1 MSLPHVLLVFRH
13 RYNPVLH
20 RAVARHAGER
30 RWHLSMRIH
39 SEDRPLAG
47 LSALQGLIIADTLP
61 STIVDSIL
69 QSGIPVVNLTSDPE
83 HFAGARVVGDN
94 HAIGRLAA
102 EYLLERQ
109 HRHFVYYGAPDSVA
123 SRQRHAAFAATLAD
137 RGHAC
142 LELDSS
148 PRLDDPA
155 LDWSAELGRLHAQ
168 LSPLPAPLAVFCFND
183 LQAGRILDAA
193 LHFGRLVP
201 EEINILGVD
210 DDPLLC
216 ETSSVPLSSVRHPLD
231 QIGARGAELL
241 EAIMA
246 GRASRGTQVTLS
258 PEGVT
263 TRRSTEFFAVPHPV
277 LQAILLHLDRHH
289 HRPLGL
295 PAVAAAVGVSPRTV
309 QQLLQTHLRST
320 LTEEILHRRL
330 AHACR
335 LLAHA
340 GPSVSEVAA
349 SIGFSSA
356 THFHHAFKRRVG
368 QTPRRYRESQL
379 RARETSPH
387 PYSVFHPPAPCS

>member
-1 MSLPHVLLVFRH
+1 MPLPHILLVFRH
-13 RYNPVLH
+13 RYNPLIH

-39 SEDRPLAG
+39 AEDRPLAG
-47 LSALQGLIIADTLP
+47 LGSLQGLIIADTLP
-61 STIVDSIL
+61 DTVVDSIL
-69 QSGIPVVNLTSDPE
+69 RSGVPVVNLTSDPE
-83 HFAGARVVGDN
+83 RFSGARVVGDN

-102 EYLLERQ
+102 DYFVERR
-109 HRHFVYYGAPDSVA
+109 HRHFAYYGVPDSVA
-123 SRQRHAAFAATLAD
+123 SRQRHAAFAAALAEH
-137 RGHAC
+137 GHAC
-142 LELDSS
+142 LELDPS

-183 LQAGRILDAA
+183 LQASRILDAA

-231 QIGARGAELL
+231 QVGARGAELL

-246 GRASRGTQVTLS
+246 GRASRGTQVTLPPDAVS
-258 PEGVT
+258 
-263 TRRSTEFFAVPHPV
+263 TRRSTDFFAVTHPV
-277 LQAILLHLDRHH
+277 LRAILLHLDRHH
-289 HRPLGL
+289 HRPLAL
-295 PAVAAAVGVSPRTV
+295 TEVATSVGVSPRTV

-335 LLAHA
+335 LLAHDK
-340 GPSVSEVAA
+340 PSVSEVAA
-349 SIGFSSA
+349 TIGFSSA
-356 THFHHAFKRRVG
+356 THFHQAFKRHLG
-368 QTPRRYRESQL
+368 QTPRRYREDLL
-379 RARETSPH
+379 RARETS
-387 PYSVFHPPAPCS
+387 APVSTAS